1 MRCLL
6 KAEIPVEE
14 GNAGIKDG
22 SLPKTFNSIIEEL
35 KPEAA
40 YFLAQ
45 NGKRAAFFFIDMQ
58 DPSQLPA
65 VAEPLFLAFNA
76 SVEIIPVMKPEDLM
90 KAAPAIKKAV
100 NKYG

>member
-22 SLPKTFNSIIEEL
+22 SLPKALESIIEEL

-40 YFLAQ
+40 YFLPL
-45 NGKRAAFFFIDMQ
+45 NGKRAAMFFLDLK
-58 DPSQLPA
+58 DPSKIPA

-76 SVEIIPVMKPEDLM
+76 SVEIIPVMKLEDLR

-100 NKYG
+100 KKYG